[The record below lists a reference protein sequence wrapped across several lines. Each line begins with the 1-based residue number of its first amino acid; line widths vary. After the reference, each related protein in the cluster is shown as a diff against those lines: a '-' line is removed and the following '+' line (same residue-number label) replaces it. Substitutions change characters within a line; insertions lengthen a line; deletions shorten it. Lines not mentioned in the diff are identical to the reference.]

1 MGLGVVATVLAVLV
15 PPAGANP
22 DSADVSVQ
30 LTFTGHGKPH
40 GKVGELLP
48 FTATVTNEGPDAAQ
62 DVSVFFGLG
71 DQLNPVAVDCATG
84 TPTSS
89 EACAFAGL
97 SAGQTVMLTFVATV
111 CCFPAGES
119 RTPSVSANAS
129 SVTPDPDSTNN
140 RVSLET
146 RITGPNGFSF

>member
-1 MGLGVVATVLAVLV
+1 
-15 PPAGANP
+15 
-22 DSADVSVQ
+22 
-30 LTFTGHGKPH
+30 
-40 GKVGELLP
+40 
-48 FTATVTNEGPDAAQ
+48 
-62 DVSVFFGLG
+62 
-71 DQLNPVAVDCATG
+71 
-84 TPTSS
+84 
-89 EACAFAGL
+89 
-97 SAGQTVMLTFVATV
+97 MLTFVATV